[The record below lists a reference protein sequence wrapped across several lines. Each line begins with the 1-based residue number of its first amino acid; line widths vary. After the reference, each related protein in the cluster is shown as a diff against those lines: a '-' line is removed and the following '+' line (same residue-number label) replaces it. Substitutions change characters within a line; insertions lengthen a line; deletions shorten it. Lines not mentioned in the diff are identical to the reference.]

1 MTKPVLIVEDDPDIA
16 EGLRCNLEREGLAAR
31 VAETGEK
38 GLQAALDRKNPPAL
52 ILLDLMLPGMSGTE
66 LCRRLRREPAT
77 RRTPIIMLTARG
89 AESERVAGLE
99 LGADDYITKPFSV
112 RELMARVRAVLRRAD
127 ETASAVYEDEKL
139 QIYFED
145 MRVVCDGA
153 EVKLTR
159 KEFFLLTTLARAA
172 GRVLTR
178 HHLLDNVWGYDYYGD
193 TRTLDVH
200 IRRLRQKLGPC
211 GDSIETVVG
220 VGYRFVGCPAYAG
233 GGADA
238 AAEF

>member
-1 MTKPVLIVEDDPDIA
+1 MTRPVLIIEDDPDIA
-16 EGLRCNLEREGLAAR
+16 EGLRYNLEREGLAAR
-31 VAETGEK
+31 VAETGEQ
-38 GLQAALDRKNPPAL
+38 GLQAALDKKNPPAL
-52 ILLDLMLPGMSGTE
+52 ILLDLMLPGMTGTE
-66 LCRRLRREPAT
+66 LCRRLRREPQT

-127 ETASAVYEDEKL
+127 ETATARYDDSRLSID
-139 QIYFED
+139 FD
-145 MRVVCDGA
+145 RMRVVCDGA

-178 HHLLDNVWGYDYYGD
+178 HHLLDNVWG
-193 TRTLDVH
+193 
-200 IRRLRQKLGPC
+200 
-211 GDSIETVVG
+211 
-220 VGYRFVGCPAYAG
+220 
-233 GGADA
+233 
-238 AAEF
+238 